1 MRKFAYWFGESM
13 MLGAL
18 IVSVL
23 SLLGVVVYA
32 FWQADLA
39 MKVITLVFVGAG
51 LLVAVVR
58 LTSTFIGRFF
68 SGPRENPWF
77 EPVWLKSNNEHKN
90 ER

>member
-23 SLLGVVVYA
+23 ILLGVLGYIL
-32 FWQADLA
+32 WQASLA

-51 LLVAVVR
+51 LLVAAVR

-68 SGPRENPWF
+68 SGDRENPWF
-77 EPVWLKSNNEHKN
+77 EPFWLKSNDEHKN